1 MDDLRV
7 NRKLTIP
14 AAELQVRVARGS
26 GPGGQGVNTTDSK
39 VELRFDVANSAVLS
53 EQQRRAIRRH
63 LGNRITKGGVLLVQ
77 AGERRSQHRNR
88 EDARR
93 RLRDLLRDAL
103 KPRKRRIPTRPSRA
117 ADQRRIEAKKH
128 RGRIKELRKPPD
140 PPA

>member
-14 AAELQVRVARGS
+14 AAELEVRVARGS

-39 VELRFDVANSAVLS
+39 VELRFDVANSGVLS
-53 EQQRRAIRRH
+53 DKQRRAIRKH
-63 LGNRITKGGVLLVQ
+63 LSNRLTKDGVLLVQ

-93 RLRDLLRDAL
+93 RLRDLLREAL
-103 KPRKRRIPTRPSRA
+103 RPRKRRIATRPSRA
-117 ADQRRIEAKKH
+117 ADERRLREKKH
-128 RGRIKELRKPPD
+128 RGRIKDMRKPPERS
-140 PPA
+140 

>member
-1 MDDLRV
+1 VDDLRV

-14 AAELQVRVARGS
+14 AAELEVRVARGS

-53 EQQRRAIRRH
+53 EKQRRAIRRH
-63 LGNRITKGGVLLVQ
+63 LGNRITKDGVLLVQ

-88 EDARR
+88 EEARR

-117 ADQRRIEAKKH
+117 ADQRRIEAKKR
-128 RGRIKELRKPPD
+128 RGHIKELRKPPD

>member
-14 AAELQVRVARGS
+14 AAELEVRVARGS

-39 VELRFDVANSAVLS
+39 VELRFDVVNSGVLS
-53 EQQRRAIRRH
+53 DKQRRAIRKH
-63 LGNRITKGGVLLVQ
+63 LSNRVTKDGVLLVQ

-93 RLRDLLRDAL
+93 RLRDLLREAL
-103 KPRKRRIPTRPSRA
+103 KPRKRRIATRPSRA
-117 ADQRRIEAKKH
+117 ADERRLQQKKQRA
-128 RGRIKELRKPPD
+128 RIKDLRKPPE
-140 PPA
+140 PS